1 MKRTLSLILILTML
15 LSLAACGSKDA
26 APTDDDNAP
35 SQEQGSGDAQ
45 PGGTTGT
52 PDEPEQPEQTQPTE
66 QEPADS
72 KPEQTQPAD
81 NSKPKQEPVG
91 EPEKEPA
98 KQPEQ
103 KPEPKPAEKPA
114 EGTSAEPPTETPKPE
129 TPAEDKPAAAVDDA
143 LTILNAIWNTYSD
156 EEKFPAAG
164 GDSEHAVDGAPGSF
178 DVSNADSLSYQLTFP
193 ADDASLIDSAAS
205 LVHMMNLNTFTC
217 GAFMSPTRTT
227 SPGSRTTCARPFR
240 PSTGCAASRISWS
253 SSQSGRVYFPCTET
267 RSWSTPSAISSWRAI
282 LPLPPSMTR
291 PSTHKTAEKKRGMPR
306 ILLFFFRLRAGR
318 FSYKIWSEHI
328 AARRKRHAE
337 AKVEAE
343 HHLHIRAAA
352 GEPAADLPL
361 RADHRGR
368 PDGLRKDHRG
378 ELVSGGARK
387 GRAAARRPHQRVFRQ
402 SCDLLAER
410 AGRLCRA
417 ASTCCGS
424 MPVPRTPPAAGCWR
438 TISARSCRGKRPA
451 ICSPTIFTCLQTRV
465 TAFLCSLAAAARHV
479 T

>member
-26 APTDDDNAP
+26 APADDDNAP
-35 SQEQGSGDAQ
+35 PQEQGSGDPQ

-72 KPEQTQPAD
+72 KP
-81 NSKPKQEPVG
+81 KQEPAG

-103 KPEPKPAEKPA
+103 KLEPKPAEKPA

-178 DVSNADSLSYQLTFP
+178 DVSNADSLSYLLTFP

-217 GAFMSPTRTT
+217 GAFHVADANNVARLADDLRTT
-227 SPGSRTTCARPFR
+227 IQAKHWMCGFPDKLVIVTVG
-240 PSTGCAASRISWS
+240 
-253 SSQSGRVYFPCTET
+253 QSVLSVYGNE
-267 RSWSTPSAISSWRAI
+267 
-282 LPLPPSMTR
+282 
-291 PSTHKTAEKKRGMPR
+291 
-306 ILLFFFRLRAGR
+306 
-318 FSYKIWSEHI
+318 
-328 AARRKRHAE
+328 
-337 AKVEAE
+337 
-343 HHLHIRAAA
+343 
-352 GEPAADLPL
+352 
-361 RADHRGR
+361 
-368 PDGLRKDHRG
+368 
-378 ELVSGGARK
+378 ELVNT
-387 GRAAARRPHQRVFRQ
+387 FR
-402 SCDLLAER
+402 DKLLASYS
-410 AGRLCRA
+410 A
-417 ASTCCGS
+417 ATA
-424 MPVPRTPPAAGCWR
+424 VYDE
-438 TISARSCRGKRPA
+438 A
-451 ICSPTIFTCLQTRV
+451 IN
-465 TAFLCSLAAAARHV
+465 A
-479 T
+479 